1 MLNWKVYVYLI
12 SMSIIGIVGAYIQY
26 KYFYESEEDKQKR
39 EEAEK
44 HKETGEH
51 ADTLLNKH

>member
-12 SMSIIGIVGAYIQY
+12 SMVIIGLVGAYIQY

-39 EEAEK
+39 EDAEK
-44 HKETGEH
+44 HKEQGEH
-51 ADTLLNKH
+51 IQPLLK